1 MQIFVKAPDSLAFTL
16 DVEMRDTIED
26 IKNKIEQKIGVP
38 KCQQCLVY
46 HNRIT
51 VNWFKLQDYSIENSP
66 TFNLIYFGDG
76 NQNLFPQYK
85 KQYLNDYHSQRYTHS
100 QKNSHSHGKTHSRR
114 NTYSQIYTQLNPS
127 IKKLFELLHRNTYT
141 HICPYGCG
149 RQIPDEFKGCTEL
162 LAEYPDYFE
171 LKNSQ

>member
-1 MQIFVKAPDSLAFTL
+1 MQIFLKAPDSLAFTL
-16 DVEMRDTIED
+16 DVEMRDTIQD

-66 TFNLIYFGDG
+66 TFNLIYVGDG

-85 KQYLNDYHSQRYTHS
+85 KQYLNDYDSQRYTHS
-100 QKNSHSHGKTHSRR
+100 QKNSHS
-114 NTYSQIYTQLNPS
+114 QEYTQLNTGNDS
-127 IKKLFELLHRNTYT
+127 VNDTLLQTNTHT

-149 RQIPDEFKGCTEL
+149 RQIPDEYKGCTEL
-162 LAEYPDYFE
+162 LAEHPDYFE
-171 LKNSQ
+171 LKNSS